1 MQGFTAESSQPCTS
15 DTAQNS
21 QKAIDRASG
30 GTRKCL
36 LSAQHEFK
44 RFFDDIARSTK
55 RPGSVGEHEGL
66 LPNSKS
72 CWCCAGQ
79 GAGGEGRR
87 EGLHVSF
94 ILSLSLSLSLCL
106 SLSLSLHTHTQTHIH
121 IFPSRDV
128 GVANAKLWLTK
139 LNLHK
144 NGGHFAQIVLFSATR
159 PAAFG
164 TTVLEVRF
172 PKAPRMPESVVALCG
187 PYCYNVRL

>member
-72 CWCCAGQ
+72 CWCCAGR
-79 GAGGEGRR
+79 GR
-87 EGLHVSF
+87 EGKGGGKAFTYLSF
-94 ILSLSLSLSLCL
+94 YL
-106 SLSLSLHTHTQTHIH
+106 SLSLSLHTHIQTHIH

-144 NGGHFAQIVLFSATR
+144 NGGQSQVPQSAAHAR
-159 PAAFG
+159 VCG
-164 TTVLEVRF
+164 CLVW
-172 PKAPRMPESVVALCG
+172 ALLLQCPIIDPG
-187 PYCYNVRL
+187 RSLRT